1 LQGKS
6 ELQFVP
12 IIVMTTKWV
21 SEFFGFVTS
30 DFDTCLRNLL
40 SNQPLMGRWK
50 VVGTT
55 DARFGQFSPVYGSA
69 DWAGEGGGG

>member
-1 LQGKS
+1 MANALTS
-6 ELQFVP
+6 TEHAL
-12 IIVMTTKWV
+12 MDAYWRAANYL
-21 SEFFGFVTS
+21 SS

-40 SNQPLMGRWK
+40 SNQPLMGRRK